1 MSNNTRSDK
10 VIVSVV
16 ADDIKTEM
24 WMVVIRESNG
34 NLIGIPLRGV
44 TKPVAEQNRQS
55 LGFAFDY
62 GAKHAT
68 EVIVRQANR
77 LWWSVEHERKPE
89 DY

>member
-16 ADDIKTEM
+16 ADDIKNEM

-34 NLIGIPLRGV
+34 SLIGIPLRGV

-89 DY
+89 D

>member
-10 VIVSVV
+10 VIISVV
-16 ADDIKTEM
+16 ADDIKNEM

-77 LWWSVEHERKPE
+77 LWWSVEHEHKPE
-89 DY
+89 D